1 MAGCRICA
9 GVGWL
14 FKAAVD
20 GTVLT
25 LRKSSGLSGIVI
37 PCQCQQ
43 LLRKARR
50 LRRAPKQ
57 IPRQLPLAER

>member
-14 FKAAVD
+14 FKTDD

-25 LRKSSGLSGIVI
+25 LRKSAGLSGMAI
-37 PCQCQQ
+37 PCQCQE
-43 LLRKARR
+43 LRRKARR
-50 LRRAPKQ
+50 PRRPKQ
-57 IPRQLPLAER
+57 IARQLPLAER